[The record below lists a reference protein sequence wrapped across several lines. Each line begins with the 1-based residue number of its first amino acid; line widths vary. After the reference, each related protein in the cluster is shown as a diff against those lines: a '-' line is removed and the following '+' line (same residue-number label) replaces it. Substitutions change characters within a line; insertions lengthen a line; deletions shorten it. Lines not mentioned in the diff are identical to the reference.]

1 MYGLDKK
8 TNDNVAEV
16 KKNKYKNP
24 SGEFSSFCF
33 EWIES
38 VVQAIILVVFLMT
51 FIFRY
56 MNVVGDSMRET
67 LHDGDKVIVS
77 RWNYTPNN
85 GDIIAISRGQQVNK
99 PIIKRVIATEGQ
111 TLSIDFSTGT
121 VIVNGEVVDESYIR
135 EPMKTRGDAEIPAV
149 IPEGYTFVM
158 GDNRNYSAD
167 SRYKEVGLIDNKNI
181 IGKAVFRI
189 FPFSKIGK
197 IS

>member
-1 MYGLDKK
+1 MYGLNKK
-8 TNDNVAEV
+8 TDDNVTEV
-16 KKNKYKNP
+16 KENKHKN
-24 SGEFSSFCF
+24 SAGEFSSFCF
-33 EWIES
+33 EWLES

-51 FIFRY
+51 FVFRY
-56 MNVVGDSMRET
+56 MSVVGDSMRET
-67 LHDGDKVIVS
+67 LHDGDKLIVS
-77 RWNYTPNN
+77 RWNYTPSD

-121 VIVNGEVVDESYIR
+121 VVVDGSVVDESYIR
-135 EPMKTRGDAEIPAV
+135 EPMKTRGDAEIPTV
-149 IPEGYTFVM
+149 VPEGYTFVM

-167 SRYKEVGLIDNKNI
+167 SRYKEIGLIDNKNI

-189 FPFSKIGK
+189 FPFSKIGQ

>member
-1 MYGLDKK
+1 MYGWEKK
-8 TNDNVAEV
+8 TDNKVSEI
-16 KKNKYKNP
+16 KKNSHKNP
-24 SGEFSSFCF
+24 AGEFSAFCF
-33 EWIES
+33 EWLES
-38 VVQAIILVVFLMT
+38 VIQAIILVVFLMT

-56 MNVVGDSMRET
+56 MSVVGDSMRET
-67 LHDGDKVIVS
+67 LHDGDKLIVS
-77 RWNYTPNN
+77 RWNYTPDN

-121 VIVNGEVVDESYIR
+121 VIVDGSVVDESYIR
-135 EPMKTRGDAEIPAV
+135 EPMTTRGDAEIPSV
-149 IPEGYTFVM
+149 IPKGYTFVM

-167 SRYKEVGLIDNKNI
+167 SRYKEVGLIDNRNI

-189 FPFSKIGK
+189 FPFSKVGY

>member
-8 TNDNVAEV
+8 TDNNVVEV

-24 SGEFSSFCF
+24 AGEFSSFCF
-33 EWIES
+33 EWLES

-51 FIFRY
+51 FVFRY
-56 MNVVGDSMRET
+56 MSVVGDSMRET
-67 LHDGDKVIVS
+67 LHDGDKLIVS

-121 VIVNGEVVDESYIR
+121 VIVDGSIVDESYIR
-135 EPMKTRGDAEIPAV
+135 EPMITRGDAEIPTV

-158 GDNRNYSAD
+158 GDNRNHSAD

-189 FPFSKIGK
+189 FPFSKLGK

>member
-8 TNDNVAEV
+8 TDDNIAEV

-24 SGEFSSFCF
+24 AGEFSAFCF
-33 EWIES
+33 EWLES

-56 MNVVGDSMRET
+56 MSVVGDSMRET
-67 LHDGDKVIVS
+67 LHDGDKLIVS
-77 RWNYTPNN
+77 RWNYTPDN

-121 VIVNGEVVDESYIR
+121 VIVDGSVVDESYIR
-135 EPMKTRGDAEIPAV
+135 EPMKTRGDAEIPSV

-189 FPFSKIGK
+189 FPFDKVGS